1 MKFRDP
7 ASPMWLQALKMLE
20 QADQLHR
27 RFFQLGKPASRGP
40 VWEPPIDILET
51 DRYLLI
57 QIALPGVD
65 LSDITVVIENNI
77 IHVVGERQIA
87 MGADT
92 VIRRLEYPLWPF
104 RKTDQ
109 PAKRTLSDIRKF
121 SGKWMSAFGTEQ
133 IMTGEL

>member
-65 LSDITVVIENNI
+65 LSDT
-77 IHVVGERQIA
+77 
-87 MGADT
+87 
-92 VIRRLEYPLWPF
+92 IRYPKILWQM
-104 RKTDQ
+104 DVCV
-109 PAKRTLSDIRKF
+109 
-121 SGKWMSAFGTEQ
+121 WY
-133 IMTGEL
+133 

>member
-27 RFFQLGKPASRGP
+27 RFFQLGKPKSRGP

-92 VIRRLEYPLWPF
+92 VIRRF
-104 RKTDQ
+104 
-109 PAKRTLSDIRKF
+109 
-121 SGKWMSAFGTEQ
+121 
-133 IMTGEL
+133 